1 MKGDSEMEERVRD
14 MVIEIN
20 NRSGIGATNYPSE
33 LYAMTVKETLEI
45 VQSEVALSWQWVKYD
60 PEHPPEEGEYVVAQK
75 KNYTEHHI
83 FTMDYSLIGWESH
96 AICYY
101 IPHKL
106 PEVK

>member
-1 MKGDSEMEERVRD
+1 MDNMQIRAEHHFNFSEDDEAWVTT
-14 MVIEIN
+14 
-20 NRSGIGATNYPSE
+20 NRA
-33 LYAMTVKETLEI
+33 KI
-45 VQSEVALSWQWVKYD
+45 VEFAASEVARSWEWVKYD